1 MLSSLGE
8 PPDVRELLP
17 TADFEAAPP
26 RPPKPTK
33 ETKDGAKYN
42 EISSINSRESEED
55 YKIDLKRLAVRDQV
69 LGEGEFG
76 IVYKGRYYR
85 KPLM

>member
-1 MLSSLGE
+1 MPARASMSETEAETKPMLSALGVDFSLGE

-33 ETKDGAKYN
+33 ETKDGEKYN
-42 EISSINSRESEED
+42 EISSLNSREIEED
-55 YKIDLKRLAVRDQV
+55 YLVICIFL
-69 LGEGEFG
+69 
-76 IVYKGRYYR
+76 
-85 KPLM
+85 